1 MANLLDGKVI
11 AMTGAGRGIGRE
23 CALLAASE
31 GARVVVNDPGVNPDG
46 SGTDSGPAQQV
57 VDEIKKMGGDAV
69 ANLSDVS
76 TMDGGESV
84 IKTALDTYGKLDG
97 LINLAAI
104 LRDRMIFNL
113 TEEEW
118 DDVIRVDLKGHFT
131 TIKPAAVLMR
141 QQRYGRIVNYSSVS
155 GLQGNSGQANYGAA
169 KAGVAGLTRVAAR
182 DLGRYGVTV
191 NCIAPGA
198 ATRLTATVP
207 ASAREMRARS
217 GIAGAGGPATAPAPA
232 AAAAPEADPMRGPD
246 MVAPMTVYL
255 LLDEAWNINGRIFQV
270 AGGHVGL
277 LQDMYPPFK
286 NIYKHGKWTLD
297 ELRMLVPQRLVNGV
311 VNPALPPDYLDVP
324 GRRSKKAAEA
334 VTT

>member
-1 MANLLDGKVI
+1 MAGLLEGKVI

-46 SGTDSGPAQQV
+46 SGQDDGPAAQV
-57 VDEIKKMGGDAV
+57 VAEIKKAGGDAI
-69 ANLSDVS
+69 ANFADVS

-84 IKTALDTYGKLDG
+84 IKSALDTYGKLDG
-97 LINLAAI
+97 LVNLAAI
-104 LRDRMIFNL
+104 LRDRMVFNL
-113 TEEEW
+113 TEQEW
-118 DDVIRVDLKGHFT
+118 DDVIRIDLKGHFT
-131 TIKPAAVLMR
+131 TIKPASVVMR

-198 ATRLTATVP
+198 TTRLTATVP
-207 ASAREMRARS
+207 QSARELRAQR
-217 GIAGAGGPATAPAPA
+217 GIAGAGGTTPQQDAANRA
-232 AAAAPEADPMRGPD
+232 AAEAAAMRGPD

-277 LQDMYPPFK
+277 LQDMYPPFR

-297 ELRMLVPQRLVNGV
+297 ELRALVPAQLMAGV
-311 VNPALPPDYLDVP
+311 VNPAPPADDLAIP
-324 GRRSKKAAEA
+324 GRNS
-334 VTT
+334 

>member
-1 MANLLDGKVI
+1 
-11 AMTGAGRGIGRE
+11 MTGAGRGIGRE

-46 SGTDSGPAQQV
+46 SGTDNGPAAQV
-57 VDEIKKMGGDAV
+57 VEEIKKAGGEAV
-69 ANLSDVS
+69 ANFADVS
-76 TMDGGESV
+76 TMEGGESV
-84 IKTALDTYGKLDG
+84 IRSALDTYGKLDG

-104 LRDRMIFNL
+104 LRDRMVFNL
-113 TEEEW
+113 NEDEW

-131 TIKPAAVLMR
+131 TIKPASVLMR

-198 ATRLTATVP
+198 STRLTATVP
-207 ASAREMRARS
+207 QASRELRAAR
-217 GIAGAGGPATAPAPA
+217 GIAGAGGAAPAPA
-232 AAAAPEADPMRGPD
+232 TNAAAQQAAAMRGPD

-297 ELRMLVPQRLVNGV
+297 ELRMLVPQQLMAGW
-311 VNPALPPDYLDVP
+311 
-324 GRRSKKAAEA
+324 
-334 VTT
+334 

>member
-1 MANLLDGKVI
+1 MGNLLEGKVI

-46 SGTDSGPAQQV
+46 SGTDNGPAAQV
-57 VDEIKKMGGDAV
+57 VEEIKKAGGEAV
-69 ANLSDVS
+69 ANFADVS
-76 TMDGGESV
+76 TMEGGESV
-84 IKTALDTYGKLDG
+84 IRSALDTYGKLDG

-113 TEEEW
+113 NEDEW

-131 TIKPAAVLMR
+131 TIKPASVLMR

-198 ATRLTATVP
+198 STRLTATVP
-207 ASAREMRARS
+207 QASRELRAAR
-217 GIAGAGGPATAPAPA
+217 GIAGAGGAAPAPA
-232 AAAAPEADPMRGPD
+232 TNQAAQEAAAMRGPD

-297 ELRMLVPQRLVNGV
+297 ELRMLVPQQLMAGV
-311 VNPALPPDYLDVP
+311 VNPAPPADDLQVP
-324 GRRSKKAAEA
+324 GRG
-334 VTT
+334 

>member
-11 AMTGAGRGIGRE
+11 ALTGAGRGIGRE

-31 GARVVVNDPGVNPDG
+31 GARIVVNDPGVNPDG
-46 SGTDSGPAQQV
+46 SGHDDGPAAQV
-57 VDEIKKMGGDAV
+57 AEEIKKMGGQAV
-69 ANLSDVS
+69 ANFADVS
-76 TMDGGESV
+76 SMEGGESV
-84 IKTALDTYGKLDG
+84 VRSALDTYGKLDG

-104 LRDRMIFNL
+104 LRDRMVFNL

-131 TIKPAAVLMR
+131 TIKPAGVLMR

-169 KAGVAGLTRVAAR
+169 KAGVAGLTRVCAR

-198 ATRLTATVP
+198 STRLTATVP
-207 ASAREMRARS
+207 QASRDLRAAR
-217 GIAGAGGPATAPAPA
+217 GIAGAGGPATTPTSNAAAEA
-232 AAAAPEADPMRGPD
+232 AAAMRGPD

-270 AGGHVGL
+270 AGGSVGL
-277 LQDMYPPFK
+277 LQDMYPPFRQINK
-286 NIYKHGKWTLD
+286 QGKWTLD
-297 ELRMLVPQRLVNGV
+297 ELRMLVPTALMAGIT
-311 VNPALPPDYLDVP
+311 NPAPPAEDLVIP
-324 GRRSKKAAEA
+324 GRN
-334 VTT
+334 

>member
-1 MANLLDGKVI
+1 MANLLEGKVI

-31 GARVVVNDPGVNPDG
+31 GARVIVNDPGVNPDG
-46 SGTDSGPAQQV
+46 SGTDSGPAAQV
-57 VDEIKKMGGDAV
+57 VEEIKKAGGEAV
-69 ANLSDVS
+69 ANFADVS
-76 TMDGGESV
+76 TMEGGESV
-84 IKTALDTYGKLDG
+84 IRTALDTYGRLDG

-104 LRDRMIFNL
+104 LRDRMVFNL

-131 TIKPAAVLMR
+131 TLKPAAVLMR

-207 ASAREMRARS
+207 SSARELRARS
-217 GIAGAGGPATAPAPA
+217 GISGGGGPAPA
-232 AAAAPEADPMRGPD
+232 AGTSTPPPPPADDPMRSPG

-270 AGGHVGL
+270 SGGHVGL

-286 NIYKHGKWTLD
+286 NIFKNGRWTLD
-297 ELRMLVPQRLVNGV
+297 ELRTVVPAQLMNGV
-311 VNPALPPDYLDVP
+311 VNPAPPPADLTIP
-324 GRRSKKAAEA
+324 GRDS
-334 VTT
+334 

>member
-1 MANLLDGKVI
+1 
-11 AMTGAGRGIGRE
+11 MTGAGRGIGRE

-31 GARVVVNDPGVNPDG
+31 GARVIVNDPGVNPDG
-46 SGTDSGPAQQV
+46 SGHDDGPAAQV
-57 VDEIKKMGGDAV
+57 VQEIKDAGSEAV
-69 ANLSDVS
+69 ANFADVS
-76 TMDGGESV
+76 SMEGGESV
-84 IKTALDTYGKLDG
+84 IKTALDAYGKLDG
-97 LINLAAI
+97 LICLAAV
-104 LRDRMIFNL
+104 LRDRMLFNL

-118 DDVIRVDLKGHFT
+118 DDVIRIDLKGHFT
-131 TIKPAAVLMR
+131 AIKPAAVLFR
-141 QQRYGRIVNYSSVS
+141 QQRYGRIVTYSSVS
-155 GLQGNSGQANYGAA
+155 GLNGNSGQGNYGAA

-207 ASAREMRARS
+207 QSARDLRASR
-217 GIAGAGGPATAPAPA
+217 GIAGAGAQAQQASNAAAEA
-232 AAAAPEADPMRGPD
+232 AAAMRGPD

-286 NIYKHGKWTLD
+286 NIHKQGKWTLD
-297 ELRMLVPQRLVNGV
+297 ELRTLVPSQLMNGV
-311 VNPALPPDYLDVP
+311 VNPAPPADDLEVP
-324 GRRSKKAAEA
+324 GRNS
-334 VTT
+334 

>member
-1 MANLLDGKVI
+1 MGNLLKGKVI

-46 SGTDSGPAQQV
+46 TGHDDGPAAQV
-57 VDEIKKMGGDAV
+57 VEEIKKMGGEAV
-69 ANLSDVS
+69 ANFADVS
-76 TMDGGESV
+76 TMEGGESV
-84 IKTALDTYGKLDG
+84 IRTALDTWGRLDG

-131 TIKPAAVLMR
+131 TIKPASVLMR
-141 QQRYGRIVNYSSVS
+141 QQRYGRIVNFSSVS

-207 ASAREMRARS
+207 QSARELRAQR
-217 GIAGAGGPATAPAPA
+217 GIAAAGGPPQSAANRAAEEA
-232 AAAAPEADPMRGPD
+232 AAMRTPD
-246 MVAPMTVYL
+246 MVAPMTIYL

-270 AGGHVGL
+270 AGGHIGL
-277 LQDMYPPFK
+277 LADLYPPFR

-297 ELRMLVPQRLVNGV
+297 ELRMLVPTQLMAGIA
-311 VNPALPPDYLDVP
+311 NPAPPADDIKIP
-324 GRRSKKAAEA
+324 GRDF
-334 VTT
+334 

>member
-1 MANLLDGKVI
+1 MGNLLEGKVV

-46 SGTDSGPAQQV
+46 SGHDDGPAAQV
-57 VDEIKKMGGDAV
+57 VAEIKKAGGEAV
-69 ANLSDVS
+69 ANFADVS

-84 IKTALDTYGKLDG
+84 VRTALDTWGKLDG

-113 TEEEW
+113 NEEEW

-198 ATRLTATVP
+198 STRLTATVP
-207 ASAREMRARS
+207 QASRDLRAAR
-217 GIAGAGGPATAPAPA
+217 GIAGPGGAAPAPA
-232 AAAAPEADPMRGPD
+232 SNRAAEEAAAMRGPD

-297 ELRMLVPQRLVNGV
+297 ELRMLVPQQLMAV
-311 VNPALPPDYLDVP
+311 VQNPAPPAEDLQVP
-324 GRRSKKAAEA
+324 GRG
-334 VTT
+334 

>member
-1 MANLLDGKVI
+1 MANLLEGKVI

-46 SGTDSGPAQQV
+46 SGHDDGPAAQV
-57 VDEIKKMGGDAV
+57 VEEIKKMGGEAV
-69 ANLSDVS
+69 ANFADVS

-84 IKTALDTYGKLDG
+84 IRTALDTYGKMDG

-104 LRDRMIFNL
+104 LRDRMVFNL
-113 TEEEW
+113 TEQEW

-131 TIKPAAVLMR
+131 TTKPAAVLMR

-198 ATRLTATVP
+198 STRLTATVP
-207 ASAREMRARS
+207 QASRELRASR
-217 GIAGAGGPATAPAPA
+217 GIAGAGGAAPA
-232 AAAAPEADPMRGPD
+232 ANNQAAEAAAAMRGPD

-297 ELRMLVPQRLVNGV
+297 ELRMLVPTQLMAGV
-311 VNPALPPDYLDVP
+311 QNPAPPAEDLEIP
-324 GRRSKKAAEA
+324 GR
-334 VTT
+334 

>member
-1 MANLLDGKVI
+1 MGNLLEGKVI

-46 SGTDSGPAQQV
+46 SGTDNGPAAQV
-57 VDEIKKMGGDAV
+57 VEEIKKAGGEAV
-69 ANLSDVS
+69 ANFADVS
-76 TMDGGESV
+76 TMEGGESV
-84 IKTALDTYGKLDG
+84 IRSALDTYGKLDG

-113 TEEEW
+113 NEDEW

-131 TIKPAAVLMR
+131 TIKPASVLMR

-198 ATRLTATVP
+198 STRLTATVP
-207 ASAREMRARS
+207 QASRELRAAR
-217 GIAGAGGPATAPAPA
+217 GIAGAGGAAPAPA
-232 AAAAPEADPMRGPD
+232 TNQAAREAAAMRGPD

-297 ELRMLVPQRLVNGV
+297 ELRMLVPQQLMAGV
-311 VNPALPPDYLDVP
+311 VNPAPPAEDLMIP
-324 GRRSKKAAEA
+324 GRG
-334 VTT
+334 

>member
-1 MANLLDGKVI
+1 MGNLLEGKVI

-46 SGTDSGPAQQV
+46 SGHDDGPAAQV
-57 VDEIKKMGGDAV
+57 VEEIRKMGGEAV
-69 ANLSDVS
+69 ANFADVS
-76 TMDGGESV
+76 TMEGGESV
-84 IKTALDTYGKLDG
+84 IRTALDTWGRLDG

-131 TIKPAAVLMR
+131 TIKPASVLMR
-141 QQRYGRIVNYSSVS
+141 QQRYGRIVNFSSVS

-198 ATRLTATVP
+198 TTRLTATVP
-207 ASAREMRARS
+207 QSARELRAQR
-217 GIAGAGGPATAPAPA
+217 GIAAAGGPPQA
-232 AAAAPEADPMRGPD
+232 AANRAAEEAAAMRTPD
-246 MVAPMTVYL
+246 MVAPMTIYL

-270 AGGHVGL
+270 AGGHIGL
-277 LQDMYPPFK
+277 LADLYPPFR

-297 ELRMLVPQRLVNGV
+297 ELRMLVPTQLMAGIA
-311 VNPALPPDYLDVP
+311 NPAPPADDIKIP
-324 GRRSKKAAEA
+324 GRDF
-334 VTT
+334 

>member
-1 MANLLDGKVI
+1 MAGLLEGKVV

-31 GARVVVNDPGVNPDG
+31 GARVIVNDPGVNPDG
-46 SGTDSGPAQQV
+46 SGTDDGPAAQV
-57 VDEIKKMGGDAV
+57 VDEIKKAGGQAI
-69 ANLSDVS
+69 ANFADVS
-76 TMDGGESV
+76 SMEGGESIV
-84 IKTALDTYGKLDG
+84 RDALNAYGRLDG

-104 LRDRMIFNL
+104 LRDRMVFNL

-141 QQRYGRIVNYSSVS
+141 QQRYGRIVNFSSVS

-207 ASAREMRARS
+207 PAARELRAAS
-217 GIAGAGGPATAPAPA
+217 GISAAGAPA
-232 AAAAPEADPMRGPD
+232 AQTAANRAAEESAGMRGPE

-286 NIYKHGKWTLD
+286 NIYKHGKWSLD
-297 ELRMLVPQRLVNGV
+297 ELRMHVPTQLMAGV
-311 VNPALPPDYLDVP
+311 VNPAPPAADLQVP
-324 GRRSKKAAEA
+324 GKSG
-334 VTT
+334 

>member
-1 MANLLDGKVI
+1 MAGLLEGKVI

-46 SGTDSGPAQQV
+46 SGTDEGPAAQV
-57 VDEIKKMGGDAV
+57 AEEIKKMGGEAV
-69 ANLSDVS
+69 ANFADVS
-76 TMDGGESV
+76 TMEGGESV
-84 IKTALDTYGKLDG
+84 IKSCLDTWGKIDG

-104 LRDRMIFNL
+104 LRDRMVFNL
-113 TEEEW
+113 TEQEW

-131 TIKPAAVLMR
+131 TIKPAAVVMR

-155 GLQGNSGQANYGAA
+155 GLGGNSGQANYGAA

-207 ASAREMRARS
+207 ASAREIRAAQ
-217 GIAGAGGPATAPAPA
+217 GIAGGGGPTPPPPSAEDEAKA
-232 AAAAPEADPMRGPD
+232 AAAAEHLARMRKPD

-270 AGGHVGL
+270 SGGHVGL
-277 LQDMYPPFK
+277 LQDMYPPFR
-286 NIYKHGKWTLD
+286 NIYKNDIWTLD
-297 ELRMLVPQRLVNGV
+297 ELRQLVPAQLMNGIP
-311 VNPALPPDYLDVP
+311 NPAPPPADLKIP
-324 GRRSKKAAEA
+324 GRDS
-334 VTT
+334 

>member
-1 MANLLDGKVI
+1 MPGLLEGKVV

-46 SGTDSGPAQQV
+46 SGHDDGPAAQV
-57 VDEIKKMGGDAV
+57 VEEIKKAGGQAV
-69 ANLSDVS
+69 ANFADVS
-76 TMDGGESV
+76 SMDGGESV
-84 IKTALDTYGKLDG
+84 IRTALDTYGKLDG

-104 LRDRMIFNL
+104 LRDRMVFNL
-113 TEEEW
+113 TEQEW

-198 ATRLTATVP
+198 STRLTATVP
-207 ASAREMRARS
+207 QASRELRAQR
-217 GIAGAGGPATAPAPA
+217 GIAGAGGPPPA
-232 AAAAPEADPMRGPD
+232 ASTNRAAEEAAAMRGPD

-297 ELRMLVPQRLVNGV
+297 ELRMVVPAQLMAGV
-311 VNPALPPDYLDVP
+311 VNPAPPADDLAIP
-324 GRRSKKAAEA
+324 GRG
-334 VTT
+334 

>member
-1 MANLLDGKVI
+1 LANLLEGKVI

-46 SGTDSGPAQQV
+46 TGTDNGPAAQV
-57 VDEIKKMGGDAV
+57 VEEIKKAGGEAV
-69 ANLSDVS
+69 ANFADVS
-76 TMDGGESV
+76 TMEGGESV
-84 IKTALDTYGKLDG
+84 IKTALDTWGKLDG

-131 TIKPAAVLMR
+131 TIKPASVLMR

-155 GLQGNSGQANYGAA
+155 GLNGNSGQANYGAA

-207 ASAREMRARS
+207 SSAREMRARA
-217 GIAGAGGPATAPAPA
+217 GIAGAQGPATPAAAPA
-232 AAAAPEADPMRGPD
+232 ATPAADPMRGPD
-246 MVAPMTVYL
+246 MVAPMTIYL

-277 LQDMYPPFK
+277 LQDMYPPYRNIFK
-286 NIYKHGKWTLD
+286 NGKWTLD
-297 ELRMLVPQRLVNGV
+297 ELRQIVPAQLMSGV
-311 VNPALPPDYLDVP
+311 VNPAPPPPDLKIP
-324 GRRSKKAAEA
+324 GRDA
-334 VTT
+334 

>member
-23 CALLAASE
+23 CALLAARE

-46 SGTDSGPAQQV
+46 SGTDAGPAQQV
-57 VDEIKKMGGDAV
+57 VDEIKKMGGEAV
-69 ANLSDVS
+69 ANLADVS

-84 IKTALDTYGKLDG
+84 IRTALDTYGKLDG

-104 LRDRMIFNL
+104 LRDRMVFNL

-207 ASAREMRARS
+207 QSARELRASR
-217 GIAGAGGPATAPAPA
+217 GIAGGGGPAPA
-232 AAAAPEADPMRGPD
+232 AGAAPPPAPTAGRGPE

-286 NIYKHGKWTLD
+286 NIYKEGLWSLD
-297 ELRMLVPQRLVNGV
+297 ELRQLVPAQLMNGV
-311 VNPALPPDYLDVP
+311 VNPAPPPADLTIP
-324 GRRSKKAAEA
+324 GRDS
-334 VTT
+334 

>member
-1 MANLLDGKVI
+1 MGNLLEGKVI

-46 SGTDSGPAQQV
+46 SGTDNGPAAQV
-57 VDEIKKMGGDAV
+57 VEEIKKAGGEAV
-69 ANLSDVS
+69 ANFADVS
-76 TMDGGESV
+76 TMEGGESV
-84 IKTALDTYGKLDG
+84 IRTALDTWGRLDG

-113 TEEEW
+113 NEDEW
-118 DDVIRVDLKGHFT
+118 DDVIRVDLNGHFT
-131 TIKPAAVLMR
+131 TIKPASVLMR

-198 ATRLTATVP
+198 STRLTATVP
-207 ASAREMRARS
+207 QASRELRAAR
-217 GIAGAGGPATAPAPA
+217 GIAGAGGAAPAPA
-232 AAAAPEADPMRGPD
+232 TNQAAQQAASMRGPE

-286 NIYKHGKWTLD
+286 NIYKHGMWTLD
-297 ELRMLVPQRLVNGV
+297 ELRMLVPQQLMAGV
-311 VNPALPPDYLDVP
+311 VNPAPPAEDLQIP
-324 GRRSKKAAEA
+324 GR
-334 VTT
+334 

>member
-104 LRDRMIFNL
+104 LRDRMVFNL

-277 LQDMYPPFK
+277 LQDMYPPHKNIFK
-286 NIYKHGKWTLD
+286 NGKWTLD
-297 ELRMLVPQRLVNGV
+297 ELRQLVPAQLMNGV
-311 VNPALPPDYLDVP
+311 TNPAPPPADLAIP
-324 GRRSKKAAEA
+324 GRA
-334 VTT
+334 

>member
-1 MANLLDGKVI
+1 MGNLLEGKVI

-46 SGTDSGPAQQV
+46 SGTDNGPAAQV
-57 VDEIKKMGGDAV
+57 VEEIKKAGGEAV
-69 ANLSDVS
+69 ANFADVS
-76 TMDGGESV
+76 TMEGGESV
-84 IKTALDTYGKLDG
+84 IRTALDTWGRLDG

-113 TEEEW
+113 NEDEW

-131 TIKPAAVLMR
+131 TIKPASVLMR

-198 ATRLTATVP
+198 STRLTATVP
-207 ASAREMRARS
+207 QASRELRAAR
-217 GIAGAGGPATAPAPA
+217 GIAGAGGAAPAPA
-232 AAAAPEADPMRGPD
+232 TNQAAQQAASMRGPE

-286 NIYKHGKWTLD
+286 NIYKHGMWTLD
-297 ELRMLVPQRLVNGV
+297 ELRMLVPQQLMAGV
-311 VNPALPPDYLDVP
+311 VNPAPPAEDLQIP
-324 GRRSKKAAEA
+324 GR
-334 VTT
+334 

>member
-1 MANLLDGKVI
+1 MANLLEGKVI

-31 GARVVVNDPGVNPDG
+31 GARIVVNDPGVNPDG
-46 SGTDSGPAQQV
+46 SGTDAGPAQQV
-57 VDEIKKMGGDAV
+57 VEEIKKMGGQAV
-69 ANLSDVS
+69 ANLADVS

-84 IKTALDTYGKLDG
+84 IKTALDTYGRLDG

-104 LRDRMIFNL
+104 LRDRMVFNL

-131 TIKPAAVLMR
+131 TLKPAAVLMR

-155 GLQGNSGQANYGAA
+155 GLNGNSGQANYGAA

-207 ASAREMRARS
+207 SSAREMRARS
-217 GIAGAGGPATAPAPA
+217 GIAGAQGPATPA
-232 AAAAPEADPMRGPD
+232 AAPAQDPAVDPMRGPD

-286 NIYKHGKWTLD
+286 NIYKQGKWTLD
-297 ELRMLVPQRLVNGV
+297 ELRQLVPAQLMNGV
-311 VNPALPPDYLDVP
+311 VNPAPPPADLNIP
-324 GRRSKKAAEA
+324 GRP
-334 VTT
+334 VG

>member
-1 MANLLDGKVI
+1 MGNLLEGKVI

-46 SGTDSGPAQQV
+46 SGHDDGPAAQV
-57 VDEIKKMGGDAV
+57 VEEIKQMGGEAV
-69 ANLSDVS
+69 ANFADVS
-76 TMDGGESV
+76 TMEGGESV
-84 IKTALDTYGKLDG
+84 IRTALDTWGRLDG

-131 TIKPAAVLMR
+131 TIKPASVLMR
-141 QQRYGRIVNYSSVS
+141 QQRYGRIVNFSSVS

-182 DLGRYGVTV
+182 DLGRYGITV

-207 ASAREMRARS
+207 QSARELRARR
-217 GIAGAGGPATAPAPA
+217 GIAAAGGPPQA
-232 AAAAPEADPMRGPD
+232 AANRAAEEAAAMRTPD
-246 MVAPMTVYL
+246 MVAPMTIYL

-277 LQDMYPPFK
+277 LADLYPPFR

-297 ELRMLVPQRLVNGV
+297 ELRMLVPTQLMAGIA
-311 VNPALPPDYLDVP
+311 NPAPPADDIEIP
-324 GRRSKKAAEA
+324 GRDF
-334 VTT
+334 

>member
-1 MANLLDGKVI
+1 MANLLEGKVV

-46 SGTDSGPAQQV
+46 SGHDDGPAAQV
-57 VDEIKKMGGDAV
+57 VAEIKKAGGEAV
-69 ANLSDVS
+69 ANFADVS
-76 TMDGGESV
+76 SMEGGESV
-84 IKTALDTYGKLDG
+84 IKTALDSYGRLDC

-104 LRDRMIFNL
+104 LRDRMVFNL

-118 DDVIRVDLKGHFT
+118 DDVIRIDLKGHFT
-131 TIKPAAVLMR
+131 TIKPASVLMR
-141 QQRYGRIVNYSSVS
+141 QQRYGRIVNFSSVS

-198 ATRLTATVP
+198 STRLTATVP
-207 ASAREMRARS
+207 QAARDLRAAR
-217 GIAGAGGPATAPAPA
+217 GIAGAGGPAPA
-232 AAAAPEADPMRGPD
+232 ASNRAAEEAAAMRGPD

-270 AGGHVGL
+270 SGGHVGL
-277 LQDMYPPFK
+277 LQDMYPPYK

-297 ELRMLVPQRLVNGV
+297 ELRMHVPTQLMAGV
-311 VNPALPPDYLDVP
+311 VNPAPPAEDLQIP
-324 GRRSKKAAEA
+324 GRN
-334 VTT
+334 

>member
-1 MANLLDGKVI
+1 MGNLLEGKVI

-46 SGTDSGPAQQV
+46 SGTDNGPAAQV
-57 VDEIKKMGGDAV
+57 VEEIKKAGGEAV
-69 ANLSDVS
+69 ANFADVS

-84 IKTALDTYGKLDG
+84 IRSALDTYGKLDG

-104 LRDRMIFNL
+104 LRDRMVFNL
-113 TEEEW
+113 NEDEW
-118 DDVIRVDLKGHFT
+118 DNVIRVDLKGHFT
-131 TIKPAAVLMR
+131 TIKPASVLMR

-198 ATRLTATVP
+198 STRLTATVP
-207 ASAREMRARS
+207 QASRELRAAR
-217 GIAGAGGPATAPAPA
+217 GIAGAGGAAPAPA
-232 AAAAPEADPMRGPD
+232 TNTAAQEAAAMRGPD

-286 NIYKHGKWTLD
+286 NIYKQGKWTLD
-297 ELRMLVPQRLVNGV
+297 ELRMLVPQQLMAGV
-311 VNPALPPDYLDVP
+311 VNPAPPADDLQIP
-324 GRRSKKAAEA
+324 GRG
-334 VTT
+334 

>member
-1 MANLLDGKVI
+1 MGNLLEGKVI

-46 SGTDSGPAQQV
+46 SGHDDGPAAQV
-57 VDEIKKMGGDAV
+57 VEEIKQMGGEAV
-69 ANLSDVS
+69 ANFADVS
-76 TMDGGESV
+76 TMEGGESV
-84 IKTALDTYGKLDG
+84 IRTALDTWGRLDG

-131 TIKPAAVLMR
+131 TIKPASVLMR
-141 QQRYGRIVNYSSVS
+141 QQRYGRIVNFSSVS

-182 DLGRYGVTV
+182 DLGRYGITV

-207 ASAREMRARS
+207 QSARELRAQR
-217 GIAGAGGPATAPAPA
+217 GIAAAGGPPQA
-232 AAAAPEADPMRGPD
+232 AANRAAEEAAAMRTPD
-246 MVAPMTVYL
+246 MVAPMTIYL

-277 LQDMYPPFK
+277 LADLYPPFR

-297 ELRMLVPQRLVNGV
+297 ELRMLVPTQLMAGIA
-311 VNPALPPDYLDVP
+311 NPAPPADDIEIP
-324 GRRSKKAAEA
+324 GRDF
-334 VTT
+334 

>member
-1 MANLLDGKVI
+1 MANLLEGKVV

-31 GARVVVNDPGVNPDG
+31 GARVIVNDPGVAPDG
-46 SGTDSGPAQQV
+46 SGHDDGPAAQV
-57 VDEIKKMGGDAV
+57 VAEIKKAGGQAV
-69 ANLSDVS
+69 ANFADVS
-76 TMDGGESV
+76 SMEGGESV
-84 IKTALDTYGKLDG
+84 IKTALDTWGRLDG

-104 LRDRMIFNL
+104 LRDRMVFNL

-118 DDVIRVDLKGHFT
+118 DDVIRIDLKGHFT
-131 TIKPAAVLMR
+131 TLKPAAVVMR

-198 ATRLTATVP
+198 STRLTATVP
-207 ASAREMRARS
+207 TQAREIRAAR
-217 GIAGAGGPATAPAPA
+217 GIGAAGGAGPAPA
-232 AAAAPEADPMRGPD
+232 ADAAAQAAAAAMRGPD

-255 LLDEAWNINGRIFQV
+255 LLDECWNINGKFFAV
-270 AGGHVGL
+270 SGGQVGL
-277 LQDMYPPFK
+277 LNEIFPPIRNIFK
-286 NIYKHGKWTLD
+286 EGRWTLE
-297 ELRMLVPQRLVNGV
+297 ELRRLVPTQLMAGIP
-311 VNPALPPDYLDVP
+311 NPAPPPDDLQIP
-324 GRRSKKAAEA
+324 GRG
-334 VTT
+334 

>member
-1 MANLLDGKVI
+1 MGNLLEGKVI

-46 SGTDSGPAQQV
+46 SGHDDGPAAQV
-57 VDEIKKMGGDAV
+57 VEEIRKMGGEAV
-69 ANLSDVS
+69 ANFADVS
-76 TMDGGESV
+76 TMEGGESV
-84 IKTALDTYGKLDG
+84 IRTALDTWGRLDG
-97 LINLAAI
+97 LVNLAAI

-131 TIKPAAVLMR
+131 TIKPASVLMR
-141 QQRYGRIVNYSSVS
+141 QQRYGRIVNFSSVS

-207 ASAREMRARS
+207 QSARELRAQR
-217 GIAGAGGPATAPAPA
+217 GIAAAGGPPQA
-232 AAAAPEADPMRGPD
+232 AANRAAEEAAAMRTPD

-270 AGGHVGL
+270 AGGHIGL
-277 LQDMYPPFK
+277 LADLYPPFR

-297 ELRMLVPQRLVNGV
+297 ELRMLVPTQLMAGIA
-311 VNPALPPDYLDVP
+311 NPAPPAEDIKIP
-324 GRRSKKAAEA
+324 GRDF
-334 VTT
+334 

>member
-1 MANLLDGKVI
+1 MGNLLEGKVI

-46 SGTDSGPAQQV
+46 SGHDNGPAAQV
-57 VDEIKKMGGDAV
+57 VEEIKKAGGEAV
-69 ANLSDVS
+69 ANFADVS
-76 TMDGGESV
+76 TMEGGESV
-84 IKTALDTYGKLDG
+84 IKTALDTWGRLDG

-131 TIKPAAVLMR
+131 TIKPASVLMR
-141 QQRYGRIVNYSSVS
+141 QQRYGRIVNFSSVS

-198 ATRLTATVP
+198 STRLTATVP
-207 ASAREMRARS
+207 QASRELRAAR
-217 GIAGAGGPATAPAPA
+217 GIAGAGGAAPAPA
-232 AAAAPEADPMRGPD
+232 TNQAAQEAAAMRGPD

-297 ELRMLVPQRLVNGV
+297 ELRMLVPQQLMAGV
-311 VNPALPPDYLDVP
+311 VNPAPPAEDLVIP
-324 GRRSKKAAEA
+324 GRG
-334 VTT
+334 